1 MEPERKSA
9 LLWGLVG
16 ALSFG
21 VLYQGYVLTSATFD
35 WRVLLGGS
43 LLVGTTARF
52 LVPPVE
58 RRLLARR
65 AEG

>member
-1 MEPERKSA
+1 METRRKSA
-9 LLWGLVG
+9 MLWGLIG

-21 VLYQGYVLTSATFD
+21 VLYQGYVIAGATFD

-43 LLVGTTARF
+43 LLVGATARY

-58 RRLLARR
+58 RRLLAWR